1 MILHDGRHPSNRNCH
16 PLSLYF
22 FCSCYVFGQEFGH
35 FFFAKRAQWN
45 FSDSFS
51 RSTKKLAGYEELA
64 GAFEPIRKRR
74 YKILEVK
81 KTYCREEA
89 MDQFGKLQAPPSSRT
104 LIRNEPFS
112 TGHDKWP
119 TNACR
124 DGHALQLPE
133 NTVYCYLEF
142 TGLITYWFKSRF
154 YSWLKPYSFVLTI
167 TNECN
172 FTFPFFFT
180 GTAKLS

>member
-22 FCSCYVFGQEFGH
+22 FCSCFVFGQEFGH
-35 FFFAKRAQWN
+35 FFFRKTRPVK

-112 TGHDKWP
+112 TGHDK
-119 TNACR
+119 C
-124 DGHALQLPE
+124 LPWWAR
-133 NTVYCYLEF
+133 F
-142 TGLITYWFKSRF
+142 TAPRKYGLPLFRIYG
-154 YSWLKPYSFVLTI
+154 LDAHIDLNPV
-167 TNECN
+167 
-172 FTFPFFFT
+172 FT
-180 GTAKLS
+180 LD

>member
-1 MILHDGRHPSNRNCH
+1 M
-16 PLSLYF
+16 
-22 FCSCYVFGQEFGH
+22 
-35 FFFAKRAQWN
+35 K

-89 MDQFGKLQAPPSSRT
+89 MDQFGKLQAPLSSRA

-112 TGHDKWP
+112 TGHDK
-119 TNACR
+119 
-124 DGHALQLPE
+124 
-133 NTVYCYLEF
+133 
-142 TGLITYWFKSRF
+142 
-154 YSWLKPYSFVLTI
+154 
-167 TNECN
+167 
-172 FTFPFFFT
+172 
-180 GTAKLS
+180 

>member
-22 FCSCYVFGQEFGH
+22 FGSCYVFGQEFGH
-35 FFFAKRAQWN
+35 FFFHKTRPVK